1 MKQLM
6 FALLGLIF
14 LSGPAVS
21 QELVRIAAVV
31 NDNVISMLDVLARV
45 KMAALA
51 TGLEDSPE
59 VRQQL
64 VQPVLR
70 TLIEEQLQAQEAERQ
85 GVTLSEDELR
95 NGLEMFEQQ
104 NGLSLGQL
112 NEWLASIGIPRIFLE
127 RQIQA
132 QILWGKFI
140 VTRLRPQVVIS
151 EEDVEDEV
159 ARLQA
164 NRGRPEYLISQIDL
178 YFEGSSAS
186 EGGLLATAHQLVKQI
201 RGGAQFEAIA
211 AQFSQNAMGNYG
223 GDMGW
228 MGADQLRPELAR
240 VVAEMDV
247 GGVSDPILTTEALHI
262 VRLRDRRK
270 VLVSDPSK
278 IRVQLLQITLP
289 VPDES
294 DDNAVASQSA
304 FAEQV
309 RSDIDGCGDMASV
322 AEELNSGTSGDLGW
336 VFLNDLPEVF
346 RKHLLKLEIGVPSPP
361 VRSEFGVHLVMVCD
375 RDDPNQS
382 FGERETVRARMEMAR
397 LEVLARRLLR
407 DLRRSA
413 FVDLR
418 V

>member
-64 VQPVLR
+64 MQPVLR
-70 TLIEEQLQAQEAERQ
+70 NLIEEQLQAQEAERQ

-95 NGLEMFEQQ
+95 NGFEMFEQR

-112 NEWLASIGIPRIFLE
+112 NEWLASIGIPRIFFE

-140 VTRLRPQVVIS
+140 VTRLRPQVMIS

-178 YFEGSSAS
+178 YFEGPSAS
-186 EGGLLATAHQLVKQI
+186 GGGLLAMAHQLVKQI

-289 VPDES
+289 VPDGS
-294 DDNAVASQSA
+294 DDNVVASQSA

>member
-64 VQPVLR
+64 MQPVLGN
-70 TLIEEQLQAQEAERQ
+70 LIEEQLQAQEAERQ

-95 NGLEMFEQQ
+95 NGFEMFEQR

-112 NEWLASIGIPRIFLE
+112 NEWLASIGIPRIFFK

-140 VTRLRPQVVIS
+140 VTRLRPQVMIS

-178 YFEGSSAS
+178 YFEGPSAS
-186 EGGLLATAHQLVKQI
+186 GGGLLAMAHQLVKQI

-289 VPDES
+289 VPDGS
-294 DDNAVASQSA
+294 DDNVVASQSA

-336 VFLNDLPEVF
+336 VFLKDLPEVF

>member
-45 KMAALA
+45 KMAALV

-64 VQPVLR
+64 MQPVLR
-70 TLIEEQLQAQEAERQ
+70 NLIEEQLQAQEAERQ

-95 NGLEMFEQQ
+95 NGLERFEQQ
-104 NGLSLGQL
+104 NGLSLAQL
-112 NEWLASIGIPRIFLE
+112 NEWLASAGIPRIFFE

-140 VTRLRPQVVIS
+140 VTRLLPQVVIS

-164 NRGRPEYLISQIDL
+164 NRGKPEYLISQIDL
-178 YFEGSSAS
+178 YFDEPSAS
-186 EGGLLATAHQLVKQI
+186 EGGLLATAHQLVQQI

-211 AQFSQNAMGNYG
+211 AQFSQNAMANSG

-240 VVAEMDV
+240 VVAEMDA
-247 GGVSDPILTTEALHI
+247 GGVSDPIPTIEGLHI

-270 VLVSDPSK
+270 VLVSDPSQ

-294 DDNAVASQSA
+294 DDNVVASQFA

-309 RSDIDGCGDMASV
+309 RSDIDGCEDMALV
-322 AEELNSGTSGDLGW
+322 AEELNSGSSGDLGW

-361 VRSEFGVHLVMVCD
+361 VRSKFGVHLVMVCD

-382 FGERETVRARMEMAR
+382 FGERETVRARMEMVR